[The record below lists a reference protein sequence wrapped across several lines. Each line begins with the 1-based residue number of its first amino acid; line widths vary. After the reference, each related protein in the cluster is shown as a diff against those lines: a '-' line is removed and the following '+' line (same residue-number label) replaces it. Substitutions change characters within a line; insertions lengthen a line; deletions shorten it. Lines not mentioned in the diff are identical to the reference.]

1 MKNIIVTGGS
11 GTIGTAIAEVLL
23 RNGYKVYVVD
33 VKEPEKKANQVFIH
47 CDVTK
52 YDDLTKAFRKEF
64 DGSAVD
70 GIVTVAGGVLP
81 EEWSDFSDTDM
92 EVIRKSIELNLLDI

>member
-33 VKEPEKKANQVFIH
+33 VKEPE
-47 CDVTK
+47 
-52 YDDLTKAFRKEF
+52 EE
-64 DGSAVD
+64 GEP
-70 GIVTVAGGVLP
+70 GIYPLRRHK
-81 EEWSDFSDTDM
+81 
-92 EVIRKSIELNLLDI
+92 I